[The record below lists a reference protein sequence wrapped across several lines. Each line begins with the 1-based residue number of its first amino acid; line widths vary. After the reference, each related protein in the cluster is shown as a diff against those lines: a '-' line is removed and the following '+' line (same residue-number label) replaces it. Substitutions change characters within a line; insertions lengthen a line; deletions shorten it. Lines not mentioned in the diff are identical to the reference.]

1 MASIEA
7 DGAAARQSG
16 RRVRSDV
23 SSSHENAR
31 VPKEHRRSSHFG
43 HPEAARGSACAATPG
58 DDAGMNIPRPD
69 YLPQEAGLYIGSPK
83 VLRQWTDHNGHMN
96 LAAYLIAFDRCFSR
110 FCDQTGIGPRQI
122 PLTGKSIFVAET
134 HLVYRRELL
143 LGDQVDVGIRIT
155 HFSPKRIIAYLSMF
169 HRDSGELACVNEQ
182 LDVCVDLATRHS
194 SLFPSDVHTRLALLH
209 AREAGLPPP
218 PYAGHGIRMPDAVTP
233 ARTDP

>member
-1 MASIEA
+1 
-7 DGAAARQSG
+7 
-16 RRVRSDV
+16 
-23 SSSHENAR
+23 
-31 VPKEHRRSSHFG
+31 
-43 HPEAARGSACAATPG
+43 
-58 DDAGMNIPRPD
+58 MNISRPD

-194 SLFPSDVHTRLALLH
+194 SLFPNDVFTRLALLH

-218 PYAGHGIRMPDAVTP
+218 PYAGRGIRMPDAVTP